1 MWQNSKIVVFV
12 IFLLSLSVS
21 KAFADETVL
30 LKLNS
35 PVSRELK
42 SGERH
47 FYSIKATEKEFIEI
61 VCERKGVDIALTAF
75 APNGEK
81 VSTSNAPSGFAGRD
95 RLAFVAEKSG
105 EYRIEISSRR
115 PGNIVGNYTI
125 LLKDKRTASE
135 NDVPRAEAMK
145 LLGEAREILQGA
157 ENRYEKATKAIEK
170 LTKSLLLF
178 EKSNDLQGQAN
189 TLFQIANITGNE
201 YGDETKAVE
210 VYEKAL
216 EIWRKIDGDDAG
228 KAICLTHAA
237 NELRD
242 SGENE
247 KSLVYFTEALLLDK
261 KLDDKL
267 GEAATLSYLCKLYN
281 NTQNFQKGFE
291 TCRESLRL
299 GQDSDPLTDYATYSN
314 LAYLYFHTGDTDTA
328 LKTFLVAL
336 ERVTLV
342 KDYLN
347 PIRLAAAKDDIAG
360 IYYQQKKYAEAIK
373 LYEEALAVS
382 LEVKRPIYTTA
393 YLTYLSSIYF
403 DTNQF
408 EKSLEYAEKSL
419 EIYRKLNPRRRQIAL
434 NAIGKSSAALG
445 RTDKAREAFSETLAI
460 TRENKDR
467 YAEATTLYN
476 LAQLENRAENL
487 ELARQNIG
495 QAINISEIIRAD
507 LLGKNQRST
516 YLTILKKYYELDIE
530 LLVKLYEKSADE
542 KYLEQAWQNQEKIRA
557 RSLLEN
563 FLENGFNLNDLELK
577 DFFAKEQILLE
588 KIAESELKRAEAV
601 KAKNATAQ
609 NEAEKNL
616 QKSLDDYQVLQEEIR
631 KKNPR
636 FSALNQPQV
645 FSFADAQNLLDNDT
659 AFIEFA
665 LGERQSYV
673 WVISKTSVKFAK
685 LPSRNDINKSAR
697 EFYLAL
703 TNRDSKDEIATIE
716 KSKQLSRQ
724 ILQSLSKEITNLKRL
739 VIIADGS
746 LQLVPF
752 SALTLA
758 TNEIFQPL
766 AATIEIVN
774 APSFS
779 SLLFLRENKA
789 NRQTSPDKLLAI
801 FADPI
806 FQDDDERIS
815 KIKTKTSPNSDET
828 AKLNQTLRDFG
839 VDRLARLPFSGIE
852 AREIAKFEPEKTTLV
867 LGANAS
873 RQTFL
878 RGDFASYR
886 ILHFATHGFLN
897 QQNPDLSGLVLSLFD
912 ENRQPQN
919 GFLRVIDLYSLHLN
933 ADLVVLSACQT
944 ALGKEVDGE
953 GIVGLTRGFMYA
965 GASSVVS
972 SLWKVEDAA
981 TAELMKRF
989 YRAMLKENQTPSAA
1003 LRIAQNEMRQ
1013 IPRFSNPRNW
1023 AGFTFTGEWK

>member
-1 MWQNSKIVVFV
+1 MQITLKIILFAVLFSAFSCLN
-12 IFLLSLSVS
+12 IFGQTTASL
-21 KAFADETVL
+21 E
-30 LKLNS
+30 LNA
-35 PVSRELK
+35 PVARELK

-47 FYSIKATEKEFIEI
+47 LYSITAKEKEFVEI
-61 VCERKGVDIALTAF
+61 ICERKGVDVALTAF
-75 APNGEK
+75 APSGEK
-81 VSTSNAPSGFAGRD
+81 VSVSNAPSGFAGRD

-115 PGNIVGNYTI
+115 AGNIVGNYTV
-125 LLKDKRTASE
+125 LLKDKRTANE
-135 NDVPRAEAMK
+135 NDVLRAEAMK

-157 ENRYEKATKAIEK
+157 ENRYEKATKAVEK
-170 LTKSLLLF
+170 LEKSLLFF
-178 EKSNDLQGQAN
+178 EKSNDLQGAAN
-189 TLFQIANITGNE
+189 ALFQIAYITGNE

-216 EIWRKIDGDDAG
+216 EIWRKIDDDAG

-267 GEAATLSYLCKLYN
+267 GEAVTLSYLCKLYN

-299 GQDSDPLTDYATYSN
+299 GQNSDPLTDYATYSN
-314 LAYLYFHTGDTDTA
+314 LAYLYFHTGDTDSA
-328 LKTFLVAL
+328 LKTFLIAF

-347 PIRLAAAKDDIAG
+347 PIRFAAAKDDIAG
-360 IYYQQKKYAEAIK
+360 IYYRQKKYAEAIK

-382 LEVKRPIYTTA
+382 IEVNRPIYTTA

-445 RTDKAREAFSETLAI
+445 RTDKAREAFSEALAI

-476 LAQLENRAENL
+476 FAQLENRVGNF
-487 ELARQNIG
+487 ELARQNVQ

-616 QKSLDDYQVLQEEIR
+616 QKSFDDYQVLQEEIR

-636 FSALNQPQV
+636 FSTLNQPQV
-645 FSFADAQNLLDNDT
+645 FSFTDAQNLLDNET
-659 AFIEFA
+659 ALVEFA
-665 LGERQSYV
+665 LGEQQSYV
-673 WVISKTSVKFAK
+673 WIIRKTSVKFVK
-685 LPSRNDINKSAR
+685 IPSRNDITKSAR
-697 EFYLAL
+697 EVYLAL
-703 TNRDSKDEIATIE
+703 TNRDSIDETTIIE

-724 ILQSLSKEITNLKRL
+724 ILQPLSKEITNLKRL
-739 VIIADGS
+739 VIIADSS

-752 SALTLA
+752 AALTLSSGE
-758 TNEIFQPL
+758 TFEPL
-766 AATIEIVN
+766 AATTEIVN

-779 SLLFLRENKA
+779 SLVFLRENKA
-789 NRQTSPDKLLAI
+789 NRQTSSDKLLAI

-815 KIKTKTSPNSDET
+815 KIKSKTSPNSDET

-839 VDRLARLPFSGIE
+839 VERLARLPFSGIE
-852 AREIAKFEPEKTTLV
+852 AREIAKLAPEKTTLV

-912 ENRQPQN
+912 ENRQAQN
-919 GFLRVIDLYSLHLN
+919 GFLRVIDLYSLRLN
-933 ADLVVLSACQT
+933 TDLVVLSACQT

-953 GIVGLTRGFMYA
+953 GIIGLTRGFMYA

-1013 IPRFSNPRNW
+1013 IKRWRNPNNW
-1023 AGFTFTGEWK
+1023 AGFVLTGEWR